1 VESFDG
7 QNKEALVK
15 ALPQG
20 QSTRHFQHGRGI
32 MRESNRE
39 GTAIDLDI
47 HRMQEFVTS
56 LLVTDPAE
64 GTPPRRPGRKRSKR
78 AVATH
83 LPLAT
88 AGVK

>member
-1 VESFDG
+1 VESFVG

-15 ALPQG
+15 ALPEG

-32 MRESNRE
+32 MRKSNRE
-39 GTAIDLDI
+39 GAAIDLDI
-47 HRMQEFVTS
+47 HRMKEFVTS
-56 LLVTDPAE
+56 LKAADPA
-64 GTPPRRPGRKRSKR
+64 GGLPARSPGRKRSKR

-88 AGVK
+88 AGAQ